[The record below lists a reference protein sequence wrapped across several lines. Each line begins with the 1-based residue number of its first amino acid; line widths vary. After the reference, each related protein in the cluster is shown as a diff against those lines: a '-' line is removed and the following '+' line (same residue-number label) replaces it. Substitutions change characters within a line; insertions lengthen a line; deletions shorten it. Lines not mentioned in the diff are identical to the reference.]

1 MTKSLYKSTSNLK
14 FTAEYANTLEQFLKL
29 TKECRERAQKMTT
42 PSAFSSPPKV
52 NSELCKHLADKLKSA
67 VESAQSFLHRRF
79 LSLEDK
85 AKYIDVFK
93 LFYALAY
100 MAVKVIRSC
109 CQEEWIQAAF
119 LMTNVPEHILS
130 TSFDLE
136 MLAHFFSGSLRS
148 TEVLESIF
156 KAEVAIVNEKASH
169 DRESL
174 VGDLN
179 ALLQR
184 RENVSTETYRLASLL
199 LERLDPQRQNLGGSS
214 SGAYCV
220 DMESLKEM
228 EQLGKGSFATV
239 FKAMWLGVE
248 VAKKTFYAPSS
259 PDFEKEVSILA
270 RLSHPN
276 IVSLLCYAEGKRES
290 CMVMELMDGDLCGL
304 MRKIMAEDESRSC
317 PFSMLEAVDL
327 MLQVGRGME
336 YLHEMRIVHRDLKAM
351 NILVK
356 QVKGKDGRSWYI
368 WAKVAD
374 FGLSKTKERSVT
386 YSNQTL
392 NTGTT
397 RWMPPEMIKESVNG
411 GQEEVTN
418 VGMTAKYPFGGDVYS
433 FAMVCYEILTGDVPF
448 YDIAQHNEVKKKVLK
463 GDRPG
468 LPKDCPTSLE
478 RLIRRC
484 WSQDAS
490 ARPRFDEICVELR
503 NVKCQTVK
511 SRPNLSKVEN
521 VARSA
526 DLRDYSLAEI
536 AAATEQF
543 KRIIG
548 RGFTGDV
555 YFGKLEDGSPV
566 AVKRGKRQT
575 PQRINFFETE
585 IAILSKLRH
594 RHLVSLIGYCEEGGE
609 TILVYDYMANG
620 PLVDHLYGT
629 NRAPLAWK
637 QRLEIC
643 IGAARGLHYLHTG
656 TDQGIIHRG
665 VQSRHILLDENLVAK
680 VGGFGIA
687 KTGPAM
693 GQTYVTTAVRSIGSD
708 ALDPE
713 YLFSGHLTQKSDMYS
728 FGVVLME
735 VLCARRAIHPALPR
749 EQVNLGEWAMLL
761 KKAGK
766 LDQIVDEKI
775 RHQISPD
782 TLNKFVDT
790 ALKCVEKQGVNRP
803 SMVEVLSNLEYCL
816 HLHEVSQG
824 YVDVPSPE
832 QGNSSGLEGT
842 VVFKAEFSQVPRI
855 DNCVNAAKPGGHLEF
870 H

>member
-1 MTKSLYKSTSNLK
+1 MAKSVYKSIFSHMA
-14 FTAEYANTLEQFLKL
+14 TAEYADTPKQFLKL
-29 TKECRERAQKMTT
+29 TKECSERTQKMTT

-67 VESAQSFLHRRF
+67 VERAQSFLHRRF

-85 AKYIDVFK
+85 AKYIDAFK
-93 LFYALAY
+93 LFYGLAN

-136 MLAHFFSGSLRS
+136 MLNHFFSGSLTS

-156 KAEVAIVNEKASH
+156 KAEVAIVNMKASH

-174 VGDLN
+174 VGDVY
-179 ALLQR
+179 ALLR
-184 RENVSTETYRLASLL
+184 RGESGSTETYRLASLT
-199 LERLDPQRQNLGGSS
+199 LEKLDPQRQNLGGSS
-214 SGAYCV
+214 SGAYRV

-248 VAKKTFYAPSS
+248 VAKKTFYAPNS

-304 MRKIMAEDESRSC
+304 IQKIMAKDEHRGS

-374 FGLSKTKERSVT
+374 FGLSKTKHNSVT

-397 RWMPPEMIKESVNG
+397 RWMAPEMIKESVNE
-411 GQEEVTN
+411 GQEQVSN

-448 YDIAQHNEVKKKVLK
+448 YDIAQPNAVKRMVLK
-463 GDRPG
+463 GDRG
-468 LPKDCPTSLE
+468 VGAKM
-478 RLIRRC
+478 
-484 WSQDAS
+484 QS

-503 NVKCQTVK
+503 NVKCQLLRSLPHCELTTQDRSSHHSI
-511 SRPNLSKVEN
+511 SRPKSPSPGFEQGRTGGMVDFEEFESVVEVYTQLEHMNLVKLISYVDVKNERLLVIEYVPN
-521 VARSA
+521 GN
-526 DLRDYSLAEI
+526 LRQHLDGI
-536 AAATEQF
+536 PNG
-543 KRIIG
+543 IILDMST
-548 RGFTGDV
+548 R
-555 YFGKLEDGSPV
+555 L
-566 AVKRGKRQT
+566 
-575 PQRINFFETE
+575 N
-585 IAILSKLRH
+585 IAIDVAEALT
-594 RHLVSLIGYCEEGGE
+594 C
-609 TILVYDYMANG
+609 
-620 PLVDHLYGT
+620 
-629 NRAPLAWK
+629 
-637 QRLEIC
+637 
-643 IGAARGLHYLHTG
+643 LHYFS
-656 TDQGIIHRG
+656 DRPIIHRD
-665 VQSRHILLDENLVAK
+665 VKPSNILLSDSFRAK
-680 VGGFGIA
+680 VAISDLSRFGPSQEGATIIMQI
-687 KTGPAM
+687 M
-693 GQTYVTTAVRSIGSD
+693 GTIGY
-708 ALDPE
+708 LDPE
-713 YLFSGHLTQKSDMYS
+713 YIVTWELNVKIDVYS
-728 FGVVLME
+728 FGILLLELFTGRRPFGLRHSTDELPLERWAFKYYSEGWLRVIIDPKLQLTAAALLILERVFELAFSCSAPTKVDRPNMRE
-735 VLCARRAIHPALPR
+735 AKEMLCCIR
-749 EQVNLGEWAMLL
+749 EEYQLS
-761 KKAGK
+761 
-766 LDQIVDEKI
+766 VDRQQE
-775 RHQISPD
+775 
-782 TLNKFVDT
+782 
-790 ALKCVEKQGVNRP
+790 G
-803 SMVEVLSNLEYCL
+803 LEAESEY
-816 HLHEVSQG
+816 
-824 YVDVPSPE
+824 
-832 QGNSSGLEGT
+832 GNS
-842 VVFKAEFSQVPRI
+842 
-855 DNCVNAAKPGGHLEF
+855 
-870 H
+870 